1 LATEAGIAYNTCKTW
16 LSYLSTGYIIQLLQP
31 YHKNFNKKITKAQ
44 KIYFTDTGLLCHL
57 LGVHSKEHIALH
69 PLRGAI
75 YENLVFN
82 ELLKNNVNSGNR
94 WNIWYWRDNHG
105 TEIDFL
111 LERAT
116 EITAIEAKSA
126 KNFHDDY
133 FKNLLKFKK
142 YNPDVKEMYLVYDGQ
157 LERKKN
163 NIHIV
168 NWKNTKYLA

>member
-1 LATEAGIAYNTCKTW
+1 M
-16 LSYLSTGYIIQLLQP
+16 SYLSTGYIIQLLQP